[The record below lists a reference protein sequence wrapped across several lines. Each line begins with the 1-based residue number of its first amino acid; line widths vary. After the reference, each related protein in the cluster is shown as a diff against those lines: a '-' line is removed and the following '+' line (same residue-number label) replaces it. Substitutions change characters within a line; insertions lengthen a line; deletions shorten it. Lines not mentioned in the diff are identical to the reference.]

1 MNFNSLE
8 FLVFY
13 PAVVLLNFITPR
25 KYRFIPLLMASLYF
39 YISQGG
45 WSVLLIL
52 ATTAI
57 SYFSGILIEKR
68 PKFKKLWLWS
78 SIAASLSVLFF
89 FKYYNLLARTASGI
103 VGFDLTL
110 SLLLPIGISFY
121 TFQTLSYSI
130 DVYRGSISAEHHFGY
145 YALFVTFF
153 PQLVAG
159 PIERPDNLIPQL
171 KAEHKWNYDAFL
183 SGAKRMLAGFFKKIV
198 VADMTAQYVDRVFGN
213 PENTSGVAVITA
225 AMLFAVQI
233 YCDFSGYT
241 DIAIGCAG
249 IMGYRLM
256 QNFNRPYSATSIK
269 EFWSRWHIS
278 LTSWFKDYVYIPL
291 GGNRRGFVRMLINLS
306 VVFILSGFW
315 HGAEWTFVLWGVLHA
330 IYRIVGILTLKPRQN
345 LRRSLK
351 ISEQSQWFIWLQRIT
366 TFMFVSFAWIFFR
379 ANNTSQLII
388 LLSKLF
394 CEFNL
399 AALVSDLGLTLSGGL
414 ILLLSYIV
422 MVLLDRR
429 CTLPESQIQKGGA
442 RLYGGAAAYLV
453 WGILLAWLILKAD
466 GGSGAFIYFRF

>member
-1 MNFNSLE
+1 MNFNSIE

-13 PAVVLLNFITPR
+13 PIVVLLNYITPTR
-25 KYRFIPLLMASLYF
+25 YRYVPLLLASLYF

-52 ATTAI
+52 TTTVI
-57 SYFSGILIEKR
+57 SYFSGVFMEKY
-68 PKFKKLWLWS
+68 PKKKKWWLAISVIS
-78 SIAASLSVLFF
+78 SLAILFF

-130 DVYRGSISAEHHFGY
+130 DVYRGSIAVEHHFGY

-171 KAEHKWNYDAFL
+171 KAEHKWDREAFS

-198 VADMTAQYVDRVFGN
+198 VADLTAQYVDRVFGSPN
-213 PENTSGVAVITA
+213 EVSGSAVVVA

-241 DIAIGCAG
+241 DIAIGCAR

-256 QNFNRPYSATSIK
+256 QNFNRPYSARNIK
-269 EFWSRWHIS
+269 DFWARWHIS

-291 GGNRRGFVRMLINLS
+291 GGNRRGFARMLVNLS
-306 VVFILSGFW
+306 VVFIISGLW
-315 HGAEWTFVLWGVLHA
+315 HGAEWTFLLWGALHA
-330 IYRIVGILTLKPRQN
+330 IYRLVGILTAKARENIYQKLGVSPEN
-345 LRRSLK
+345 GAV
-351 ISEQSQWFIWLQRIT
+351 IWGQRIT
-366 TFMFVSFAWIFFR
+366 TFLLVSFAWIFFR
-379 ANNTSQLII
+379 ANNTHDLMI
-388 LLSKLF
+388 LLSKVF
-394 CEFNL
+394 GEFNL
-399 AALVSDLGLTLSGGL
+399 LKLLPDLQLTITGAL
-414 ILLLSYIV
+414 ILVLSYAV
-422 MVLLDRR
+422 MMLLDRR
-429 CTLPESQIQKGGA
+429 YTLPEKSLPSGGA
-442 RLYGGAAAYLV
+442 KLTAGTALY
-453 WGILLAWLILKAD
+453 LLWAVIFAWFILKAS